1 MSSLEVVAMILLAVA
16 IAVAGFVALLPWLI
30 RPILRLLL
38 GLRYGFRVRGRENI
52 PRSGPAVVVSNHVTW
67 IDGLFL
73 CASAPRRGRILANAG
88 FFKNPVLDFLARRVG
103 IIPVPFTGPKAQR
116 AAITAAREALRRGE
130 VVAIMP
136 EGQLTRTGFLG
147 PFYRG
152 LEVILKGF
160 DDVPVVPAALDNL
173 WGSIWSFQGGTT
185 VRKRPVGFRR
195 TIGIAFGP
203 PLTGPPSLFQI
214 RLAIQEANVDA
225 RELRGQGPLP
235 LETIDLSLPHLD
247 HPGIGLLAASTLD
260 FDRDGVIQPGQRP
273 GTVGLAPPGVAVR
286 IVDESG
292 KALAEES
299 CGRLTARVAG
309 RVGWLDTG
317 LKGKLDRDGFLTLV

>member
-1 MSSLEVVAMILLAVA
+1 MRGSS
-16 IAVAGFVALLPWLI
+16 G
-30 RPILRLLL
+30 
-38 GLRYGFRVRGRENI
+38 I
-52 PRSGPAVVVSNHVTW
+52 PHSVS
-67 IDGLFL
+67 
-73 CASAPRRGRILANAG
+73 S
-88 FFKNPVLDFLARRVG
+88 ARRIG

-185 VRKRPVGFRR
+185 VRKRPVGLRR
-195 TIGIAFGP
+195 RVAVAFGP

-214 RLAIQEANVDA
+214 RLAIQEAHVDA
-225 RELRGQGPLP
+225 REFRGLGPLP
-235 LETIDLSLPHLD
+235 LETIDRSLPHLE
-247 HPGIGLLAASTLD
+247 HPELGLLAASTHD
-260 FDRDGVIQPGQRP
+260 YDQAGVTQPGQRP
-273 GTVGLAPPGVAVR
+273 GSVGLALPGVALRV
-286 IVDESG
+286 VDESG
-292 KALAEES
+292 RPLRGGGLRSARGS
-299 CGRLTARVAG
+299 GRGPAGLVRDRPERQARPRRLPYARLSTSFKRETASPRAG
-309 RVGWLDTG
+309 RSRIRPLIEGY
-317 LKGKLDRDGFLTLV
+317 LVWPVA